1 MGCRADLTFPA
12 YRKYRLELL
21 AEQMQKSI
29 FANCVHFIRLHY
41 LHHRSDPYASL
52 IVQSF
57 LFLLLSVLSFCFK
70 LLACILS
77 CHNKRILIEWLIDPS
92 IDRLIDRSIDWLID
106 WLIDRLIDWLHI
118 PSSVCVC
125 YYSSHGRGAEYCNE
139 HVCLSVCLCLCVSP
153 WSYLW
158 NYTCDIHQIF
168 CVCYLLPSMVLEL
181 IPVLGSLPAGDVSH
195 KPDVGLSLLTVRPA
209 VTLETLNIVA
219 TNFYAL

>member
-52 IVQSF
+52 IVQSC
-57 LFLLLSVLSFCFK
+57 LFLLLSVLPFCFK

-92 IDRLIDRSIDWLID
+92 IDRFIDR
-106 WLIDRLIDWLHI
+106 LIDRLIDWLHI

-139 HVCLSVCLCLCVSP
+139 HVCLSVCVCVFVHDHIFGTTHAIFTKFFVYVTYYRAWFWSWSRFLAVCLQVTWVINPTLGCH
-153 WSYLW
+153 Y
-158 NYTCDIHQIF
+158 
-168 CVCYLLPSMVLEL
+168 LPSG
-181 IPVLGSLPAGDVSH
+181 PQLPS
-195 KPDVGLSLLTVRPA
+195 
-209 VTLETLNIVA
+209 
-219 TNFYAL
+219 

>member
-52 IVQSF
+52 IVQSC
-57 LFLLLSVLSFCFK
+57 LFLLLSVLPFCFK

-92 IDRLIDRSIDWLID
+92 IDRFIDRFSIDRLIDWLID
-106 WLIDRLIDWLHI
+106 WLIDCTSHRL
-118 PSSVCVC
+118 CVFATTPPTVGER
-125 YYSSHGRGAEYCNE
+125 SIVMSMS
-139 HVCLSVCLCLCVSP
+139 VCLSVCVCVFVHDHIFGTTHAIFTKFFVYVTYYRAWFWSWSRFLAVCLQVTWVINPTLGCH
-153 WSYLW
+153 Y
-158 NYTCDIHQIF
+158 
-168 CVCYLLPSMVLEL
+168 LPSG
-181 IPVLGSLPAGDVSH
+181 PQLPS
-195 KPDVGLSLLTVRPA
+195 
-209 VTLETLNIVA
+209 
-219 TNFYAL
+219 